1 MGVKQTRWR
10 MKRFATIDDLI
21 IPGEI
26 RILDP
31 EVEKKIIEYM
41 DKVHMKSIMDEAEA
55 IRKAREIFII

>member
-1 MGVKQTRWR
+1 

-41 DKVHMKSIMDEAEA
+41 EKVHMKSIMDEAEA
-55 IRKAREIFII
+55 IRKAREIFIT

>member
-1 MGVKQTRWR
+1 

-31 EVEKKIIEYM
+31 EVERKIIEHM
-41 DKVHMKSIMDEAEA
+41 EKVHMKSIMDEAEA

>member
-1 MGVKQTRWR
+1 

-31 EVEKKIIEYM
+31 EVERKIIEHM
-41 DKVHMKSIMDEAEA
+41 DKVHMKSLMDEAEA
-55 IRKAREIFII
+55 LR

>member
-1 MGVKQTRWR
+1 

-31 EVEKKIIEYM
+31 EVERKIIEHM
-41 DKVHMKSIMDEAEA
+41 EKVHMKSIMDEAEA
-55 IRKAREIFII
+55 IRKAREIFINYKKFLSSK